1 LALLDKTFKQ
11 PPKAFDLARQW
22 QQTSTRRFEAEIDST
37 TATPRVST
45 PHKQMP
51 AVRCGR
57 RWLYASRSGARV
69 ASA

>member
-1 LALLDKTFKQ
+1 LALLDKTFK
-11 PPKAFDLARQW
+11 PPKAFDLAHHW
-22 QQTSTRRFEAEIDST
+22 QTSTRRFEAEIDST